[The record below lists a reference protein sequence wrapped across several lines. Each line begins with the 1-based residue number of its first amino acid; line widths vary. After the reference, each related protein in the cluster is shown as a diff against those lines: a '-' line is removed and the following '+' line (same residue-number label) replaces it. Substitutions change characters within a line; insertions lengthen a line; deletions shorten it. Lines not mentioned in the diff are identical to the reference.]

1 MVVYLYRL
9 QFIVQEW
16 FVANSKFILL
26 KDDSLKDQF
35 SFHFLIYRTSKLPL
49 HSLVVR
55 ERSILG
61 MRVRQNYNIIDKT
74 REKPQGVGF
83 IFLLASTEIRGKKPH
98 PPGAFR
104 EEPLYY
110 LACALFNQTRRKK
123 STRPHLALKR

>member
-104 EEPLYY
+104 EEPLYITKI
-110 LACALFNQTRRKK
+110 A
-123 STRPHLALKR
+123 SI